1 MLLKGKVAVIFGG
14 SGAIGTAIAK
24 VFIREGARV
33 YLCARDFNKLQ
44 HIAAQ
49 LQQLGG
55 VVHTVNVDVLDSQS
69 INNTV
74 TQIAQDTGGFD
85 LVINATSFI
94 HNQGKELLDL
104 NLDEFVGGINPFLTA
119 QFNITKA
126 VVPYMGGDRGGTM
139 ISIVAPS
146 ARMAIPGHL
155 GHIVGC
161 AGVEAFIKALASE
174 LGPKNIRVLGVR
186 SHAIV
191 DAVQAGSYTREL
203 FESKAQA
210 MGLSIGQWLEGA
222 AQGTMLKRLPTLSQ
236 VAETVAFLASEHA
249 NSMTATV
256 VNMTSGAI
264 VD

>member
-24 VFIREGARV
+24 VFIREGAHV
-33 YLCARDFNKLQ
+33 YLCARDLNKLQ
-44 HIAAQ
+44 NIAAQ
-49 LQQLGG
+49 LHQLGS
-55 VVHTVNVDVLDSQS
+55 VVHTASVNVLDSQS

-74 TQIAQDTGGFD
+74 AQIAQDTGGLD

-94 HNQGKELLDL
+94 HNQGKEILEL

-119 QFNITKA
+119 QFNISKA
-126 VVPYMGGDRGGTM
+126 VVSFMGGDRGGSI

-161 AGVEAFIKALASE
+161 AGIEAFIKALASE

-256 VNMTSGAI
+256 VNMTAGAI

>member
-24 VFIREGARV
+24 VFIREGAHV
-33 YLCARDFNKLQ
+33 YLCARDLNKLQ
-44 HIAAQ
+44 NIAAQ
-49 LQQLGG
+49 LHQLGG
-55 VVHTVNVDVLDSQS
+55 AVHTASVDVLDSQS

-74 TQIAQDTGGFD
+74 AQIAQDTGGLD

-94 HNQGKELLDL
+94 HNQGKELLEL
-104 NLDEFVGGINPFLTA
+104 NLDEFIGGINPFLTA
-119 QFNITKA
+119 QFNISKA
-126 VVPYMGGDRGGTM
+126 VVPFMGGERSGTI

-146 ARMAIPGHL
+146 ARMVIPGHL

-161 AGVEAFIKALASE
+161 AGIEAFIKALASE

-256 VNMTSGAI
+256 VNMTAGAI

>member
-24 VFIREGARV
+24 VFIREGAHV
-33 YLCARDFNKLQ
+33 YLCARDLNKLQ
-44 HIAAQ
+44 NIAAQ
-49 LQQLGG
+49 LHQLGS
-55 VVHTVNVDVLDSQS
+55 VVHTASVNVLDSQS

-74 TQIAQDTGGFD
+74 AQIAQDTGGLD

-94 HNQGKELLDL
+94 HNQGKEILEL

-119 QFNITKA
+119 QFNISKA
-126 VVPYMGGDRGGTM
+126 VVPFMGGDRGGIM

-161 AGVEAFIKALASE
+161 AGIEAFIKALASE

-256 VNMTSGAI
+256 VNMTAGAI
-264 VD
+264 ID

>member
-24 VFIREGARV
+24 VFIREGAHI
-33 YLCARDFNKLQ
+33 YLCARDLNKLQ
-44 HIAAQ
+44 NIAAQ
-49 LQQLGG
+49 LHQLGG
-55 VVHTVNVDVLDSQS
+55 MVHTVSVDVLDSQS

-74 TQIAQDTGGFD
+74 AQIAQDTGGLD

-94 HNQGKELLDL
+94 HNQGKELLEL
-104 NLDEFVGGINPFLTA
+104 NLDEFIGGIHPFLTA
-119 QFNITKA
+119 QFNISKA
-126 VVPYMGGDRGGTM
+126 VVPFMSSDRGGTM

-161 AGVEAFIKALASE
+161 AGIEAFIKALASE

-210 MGLSIGQWLEGA
+210 MGLSIGQWLEGV
-222 AQGTMLKRLPTLSQ
+222 AQGTILKRLPTLSQ
-236 VAETVAFLASEHA
+236 VAETVAFLSSEHA
-249 NSMTATV
+249 NSMTATI
-256 VNMTSGAI
+256 VNMTAGAI

>member
-24 VFIREGARV
+24 VFIREGAHV
-33 YLCARDFNKLQ
+33 YLCARDLNKLQ
-44 HIAAQ
+44 NIAAQ
-49 LQQLGG
+49 LHELGG
-55 VVHTVNVDVLDSQS
+55 AVHTANVDVLDSQS

-74 TQIAQDTGGFD
+74 AQITQDTGGLD

-94 HNQGKELLDL
+94 HNQGKEILEL

-119 QFNITKA
+119 QFNISKA

-161 AGVEAFIKALASE
+161 AGIEAFIKALASE

-256 VNMTSGAI
+256 VNMTAGAI
-264 VD
+264 ID

>member
-14 SGAIGTAIAK
+14 SGAIGTAIAQ
-24 VFIREGARV
+24 VFLRAGAHV
-33 YLCARDFNKLQ
+33 SLCARDSNTLQ
-44 HIAAQ
+44 NIATQ
-49 LQQLGG
+49 LQKYEGA
-55 VVHTVNVDVLDSQS
+55 VHTVNFDVLDSQATS
-69 INNTV
+69 EAV
-74 TQIAQDTGGFD
+74 AQIAQEANGLDIA
-85 LVINATSFI
+85 INATSFI
-94 HNQGKELLDL
+94 HNQGKEILEL

-119 QFNITKA
+119 QFNISKA
-126 VVPYMGGDRGGTM
+126 AVLFMGGERDGTI

-161 AGVEAFIKALASE
+161 AGIEAFIKALASE

-186 SHAIV
+186 SHAII

-222 AQGTMLKRLPTLSQ
+222 AQSTMLKRLPTLSQ

-256 VNMTSGAI
+256 VNMTAGAI
-264 VD
+264 ID

>member
-24 VFIREGARV
+24 VFIREGAHI
-33 YLCARDFNKLQ
+33 YLCARDLNKLQ
-44 HIAAQ
+44 NIAAQ
-49 LQQLGG
+49 LHQLGS
-55 VVHTVNVDVLDSQS
+55 VVHTASVNVLDSQS

-74 TQIAQDTGGFD
+74 AQIAQDTGGLD

-94 HNQGKELLDL
+94 HNQGKEILEL

-119 QFNITKA
+119 QFNISKA
-126 VVPYMGGDRGGTM
+126 VVPFMGGDRGGTM

-161 AGVEAFIKALASE
+161 AGIEAFIKALASE

-191 DAVQAGSYTREL
+191 DAIQAGSYTREL

-256 VNMTSGAI
+256 VNMTAGAI

>member
-1 MLLKGKVAVIFGG
+1 MLLKGKMAVIFGG

-24 VFIREGARV
+24 VFIREGAHV
-33 YLCARDFNKLQ
+33 YLCARDLNKLQ
-44 HIAAQ
+44 NIAAQ
-49 LQQLGG
+49 LHQPES
-55 VVHTVNVDVLDSQS
+55 VVHTGSVDVLDSQS

-74 TQIAQDTGGFD
+74 AEIAQATDGLD
-85 LVINATSFI
+85 IVINATSFI
-94 HNQGKELLDL
+94 HNQGKEILEL

-119 QFNITKA
+119 QFNISKA
-126 VVPYMGGDRGGTM
+126 VAPYMGGDRGGTM

-161 AGVEAFIKALASE
+161 AGIEAFIKALASE

-236 VAETVAFLASEHA
+236 VAETVAFRASEHA
-249 NSMTATV
+249 NSITATV
-256 VNMTSGAI
+256 VNMTAGAI

>member
-33 YLCARDFNKLQ
+33 YLCARAFNKLQ
-44 HIAAQ
+44 NIATQ
-49 LQQLGG
+49 LHQLGG
-55 VVHTVNVDVLDSQS
+55 VVHTVNVDVLDSQATS
-69 INNTV
+69 EAV
-74 TQIAQDTGGFD
+74 AQIAQATNGLDI
-85 LVINATSFI
+85 VINSTSFI
-94 HNQGKELLDL
+94 HNQGKEILEL

-249 NSMTATV
+249 NSMTATI
-256 VNMTSGAI
+256 VNMTAGAI